1 MRNTI
6 KITTVQLIEMLLNW
20 SFGAQ
25 PASVQYE
32 TSPKLNKEGKT
43 EYPDGITKIANVG
56 VMIGYN
62 YENSVNNQRKRENEI
77 ADFMAQKLWR
87 GKGKRLSP
95 ALSTHLDNGSH
106 YLTYKMQQ
114 TFKSFYFDS
123 VLNFIPKSLLKP
135 FFPVYDTAKAQ
146 GVEKA
151 VYHREL
157 KIANIRKLK
166 FRGTT
171 YEVIQPSA

>member
-1 MRNTI
+1 MKNTI

-25 PASVQYE
+25 PASAQYVS
-32 TSPKLNKEGKT
+32 SPKLNKEGKA
-43 EYPDGITKIANVG
+43 EFGEITKIANVG
-56 VMIGYN
+56 IMLGYN
-62 YENSVNNQRKRENEI
+62 YENSVNNQRERENELR
-77 ADFMAQKLWR
+77 DFMAQKLWR

-95 ALSTHLDNGSH
+95 ALAIHEEKGTHYMS
-106 YLTYKMQQ
+106 YKLQQ

-135 FFPVYDTAKAQ
+135 FFPQYDTAKAQ

-151 VYHREL
+151 VYHREI
-157 KIANIRKLK
+157 KVENIRKLK
-166 FRGTT
+166 FRNTT
-171 YEVIQPSA
+171 YVIVPE